1 MKKIVVIS
9 GSPRKKGYTMSIV
22 KIIED
27 MMKKVDESIEFKYV
41 YLRDKNLKFC
51 LGCMNCLKV
60 GGNACPR
67 KDDASMILE
76 EMHSADGLIF
86 ASPGYSHQVSG
97 LYKNFMD
104 RFMYLDHLPEFVGV
118 PALIVSTVG
127 GDGAG
132 VIPKYMANMGITWW
146 GCEIVGQM
154 GIPFLYFKISNKYHK
169 KMMKKIET
177 TAVDFYNELNNNI
190 PKRPSFKQYWCFRF
204 NKMETVSNIEGCPG
218 RYKFWKSRGWIEAD
232 YYYDTKVKL
241 IYKIIC
247 SLMINYFVMMLKMD
261 LGKDYK
267 EKIAEWTKTW

>member
-1 MKKIVVIS
+1 MKMKKIVVIS

-41 YLRDKNLKFC
+41 YLRDKDLKFC

-118 PALIVSTVG
+118 PALVVSTVG

-154 GIPFLYFKISNKYHK
+154 GIPFLYFEMSNKYHK

-177 TAVDFYNELNNNI
+177 TAVDFYNELNN
-190 PKRPSFKQYWCFRF
+190 
-204 NKMETVSNIEGCPG
+204 NIEGCPG

-247 SLMINYFVMMLKMD
+247 SLIINYFVMMLKMD